1 MGRQVTLDTTE
12 LDFDRILVKQRM
24 SNGIKVGEKGPG
36 GSAGCLK
43 QASVF
48 SGFEVANVSAVPVK
62 WRLEATPQSQRGRWP
77 KGRSYFQA
85 FGASGSVEAA
95 NAVPE
100 AFEIEPMEGW
110 GLGFCSH
117 CMTHDDAFVV
127 PRNPCGCRGEA
138 RGGGFP
144 V

>member
-1 MGRQVTLDTTE
+1 MGRQVTLNTTE

-36 GSAGCLK
+36 GSAGELK

-85 FGASGSVEAA
+85 FGAIGE
-95 NAVPE
+95 
-100 AFEIEPMEGW
+100 
-110 GLGFCSH
+110 
-117 CMTHDDAFVV
+117 
-127 PRNPCGCRGEA
+127 CRGGQ
-138 RGGGFP
+138 RRP
-144 V
+144 